1 MNDTPQDVTTDPT
14 LVPVTGIF
22 QDKFRL
28 GEKLTVM
35 VNGNRVHGQ
44 LLTYGG
50 IDPTSTLPG
59 NNKDRWFFFEDNWC
73 AVNSFVSGFLF
84 EGVGINYPD
93 GIENIQDPFGRVV
106 GQQNPIGI
114 YRLWRS
120 NDGYLLQVNPY
131 GEDAIPLDAL
141 YTGDFH
147 MEQLTFQPD

>member
-1 MNDTPQDVTTDPT
+1 MNDVIPDPT

-22 QDKFRL
+22 QDQFRL

-35 VNGNRVHGQ
+35 VNGNKVHGQ

-50 IDPTSTLPG
+50 LDPSSTLPG
-59 NNKDRWFFFEDNWC
+59 NNKERWFFFEDNWC
-73 AVNSFVSGFLF
+73 AINSYVSGFLF
-84 EGVGINYPD
+84 EGIGINYPD
-93 GIENIQDPFGRVV
+93 GIENNQDPFGRVV

-131 GEDAIPLDAL
+131 GEDAIAIDAL